1 MLLLQLLEPY
11 PGKTSK
17 KLIKLYQIIKLYQ
30 VFTNHEI
37 TVAIINS
44 ESKEFSKKGSFQILT
59 DEQKELRSIHKS

>member
-17 KLIKLYQIIKLYQ
+17 KLIKLYQ